1 MVRTTDLLQRSCVF
15 PSALAVPLCHDIL
28 SAFPE
33 PEPSKKKA
41 CQRGNRDYCSDCIMI
56 SKRLGFKLE
65 VIVSTLEFAKLKFP

>member
-15 PSALAVPLCHDIL
+15 PSALAVPLCLDVL
-28 SAFPE
+28 STFPE
-33 PEPSKKKA
+33 PETSRKKA
-41 CQRGNRDYCSDCIMI
+41 RQRGNWDYCSDCVMI